1 MPDKCV
7 EPHFTA
13 SFTEQGSPRRELE
26 GRASRRVKP
35 ERSVGAGAGRQAQR
49 RPSAAAHVVLVTAS
63 CARKPAAA
71 IMPSRACASSFSYT
85 RVRLKVRLGEA
96 RRG

>member
-1 MPDKCV
+1 MPA
-7 EPHFTA
+7 A
-13 SFTEQGSPRRELE
+13 SEACKTR
-26 GRASRRVKP
+26 
-35 ERSVGAGAGRQAQR
+35 ERSVGASAGRQAQR

-71 IMPSRACASSFSYT
+71 IMPSRACASSFSYEGEIEGQAI
-85 RVRLKVRLGEA
+85 GEA

>member
-1 MPDKCV
+1 MCV

-13 SFTEQGSPRRELE
+13 MPA
-26 GRASRRVKP
+26 ASEACKTR

-71 IMPSRACASSFSYT
+71 IMPSRACASSFSYE
-85 RVRLKVRLGEA
+85 GEIEGQA
-96 RRG
+96 RRGQARVMRGWGEG